1 MALLSSP
8 SKILSEQFVLKTNPL
23 HGLKIEGPWANQDRQ
38 KLDPKAVESLNAGN
52 VRNDYAQESILLH
65 QLSAERKLLE
75 TRSSLEFLKR
85 QYHEALD
92 KVQELETQLNH
103 SWDENGPQVLEAQE
117 AQEEDKEN
125 RHISFISGMKR
136 IIHSKS
142 ADFKDLQR
150 EDCCEWNAKDWISSL
165 DMTSDLA
172 HILLGVPV
180 KDHNMEDLAVISR
193 KIQEECPTVDAF
205 LEKYHADFQNITKQ
219 IYMKLKEFKVATSP
233 LPNLSQSD
241 ESNTELQLETMEEET
256 GLAAENNRCINRK
269 DTIDD
274 LLNCNTVELS
284 CHDCGFEEI
293 DRPSSEDKMETIV
306 EHSNAPDALLD
317 IESDSDFFDTGKKKG
332 SGLSG
337 EMIIDLSLGHLLDED
352 SKGHRSD
359 PVKVETVHR
368 QTCDESSC
376 VFDQTIQNIQLRGS
390 HRPYNDPIYGYAL

>member
-1 MALLSSP
+1 MALLLSP
-8 SKILSEQFVLKTNPL
+8 SKILSKQFVLKTNSL

-38 KLDPKAVESLNAGN
+38 KLDPKPVESLNAGN

-103 SWDENGPQVLEAQE
+103 SWDENGPQVEAQE
-117 AQEEDKEN
+117 AREEDKEN
-125 RHISFISGMKR
+125 RHITFISGMKR

-150 EDCCEWNAKDWISSL
+150 EDCCECNAKDWISSL
-165 DMTSDLA
+165 DMASDLA

-219 IYMKLKEFKVATSP
+219 FYMKLKELTVATST
-233 LPNLSQSD
+233 LPNSSQSD
-241 ESNTELQLETMEEET
+241 ESNTELQLETMMEEET
-256 GLAAENNRCINRK
+256 GLAVENNRCINRK

-274 LLNCNTVELS
+274 LLKNCNTVA
-284 CHDCGFEEI
+284 CGFEEI
-293 DRPSSEDKMETIV
+293 DRPSSKTIV

-317 IESDSDFFDTGKKKG
+317 IESNSDFFDIVKKG

-337 EMIIDLSLGHLLDED
+337 EMIIDLSLGDLLDDD

-359 PVKVETVHR
+359 PVKVESVHR
-368 QTCDESSC
+368 QTCDESTC
-376 VFDQTIQNIQLRGS
+376 VCDQTIQNIQLRGS